1 MCIGYQSIILQQ
13 RNDKKIAL
21 GRRMII
27 IFGIPDIIKFLFS
40 FFLIM
45 PIVTLIHLSGH
56 IFFVTI
62 FGGSEKKILIGCG
75 NKLFTFW
82 IIEVRKYYFWNGA
95 CEFKGLKHDNR
106 LTNMLIYLGGSIFN
120 LVSMLFI
127 YSLVYQNI
135 LESSVIWYQFIYFS
149 FYIIFFSL
157 FPMYF
162 SDGSPSDG
170 KAAVLALRNKL
181 EDRVT
186 DDIVVK
192 KIDDEDNCK

>member
-1 MCIGYQSIILQQ
+1 M
-13 RNDKKIAL
+13 
-21 GRRMII
+21 
-27 IFGIPDIIKFLFS
+27 FGLEDIIKFLFS
-40 FFLIM
+40 FFLIL

-62 FGGSEKKILIGCG
+62 FGGAEKKILIGCG
-75 NKLFTFW
+75 DKLFSFYNM
-82 IIEVRKYYFWNGA
+82 EVRKYYFWNGT

-106 LTNMLIYLGGSIFN
+106 FTNMLIYLGGSFFN
-120 LVSMLFI
+120 LVSMLII

-149 FYIIFFSL
+149 FYVMFFSL

-162 SDGSPSDG
+162 ADGSPSDG
-170 KAAVLALRNKL
+170 KAAQLTLKNQLV
-181 EDRVT
+181 DRIT

-192 KIDDEDNCK
+192 EKDDENSCS

>member
-1 MCIGYQSIILQQ
+1 M
-13 RNDKKIAL
+13 
-21 GRRMII
+21 
-27 IFGIPDIIKFLFS
+27 FGLSDIIKFLFS

-75 NKLFTFW
+75 NKLFAFRN
-82 IIEVRKYYFWNGA
+82 IEVRKYYFWNGT

-106 LTNMLIYLGGSIFN
+106 LTNTLIYLGGAIFN
-120 LVSMLFI
+120 LVSMLII

-135 LESSVIWYQFIYFS
+135 LDSSVIWYQFIYFS
-149 FYIIFFSL
+149 FYIMFFSL

-170 KAAVLALRNKL
+170 KAAELALRNKL

-186 DDIVVK
+186 DDIFVK
-192 KIDDEDNCK
+192 KMEDDDDSCK

>member
-1 MCIGYQSIILQQ
+1 M
-13 RNDKKIAL
+13 
-21 GRRMII
+21 
-27 IFGIPDIIKFLFS
+27 KFLFS

-62 FGGSEKKILIGCG
+62 FGGVEKKIVIGCG
-75 NKLFTFW
+75 NKLFSFW
-82 IIEVRKYYFWNGA
+82 NMEVRKYYFWNGA

-120 LVSMLFI
+120 LVTMLTV
-127 YSLVYQNI
+127 YSLVYQDI

-149 FYIIFFSL
+149 FYIMFFSL

-170 KAAVLALRNKL
+170 KAAELALRNKL
-181 EDRVT
+181 EDKVT
-186 DDIVVK
+186 DDIFMK
-192 KIDDEDNCK
+192 KIENEDNCK